1 MRPSRCA
8 FLRANLRACRIAWDF
23 SRFSRSEGFSYER
36 RCFISRNTPSR
47 CTFFQ
52 KTGGLIDTEGL
63 IDIVVAHK
71 NLQSIF
77 LWLEMRRTQAQKVRS
92 SWRERQ
98 LVFFGRTLERFR
110 RVLNSIND
118 LVAFLDRYQA
128 NDLVQ
133 AARGI
138 IPERPFE
145 THALT
150 D

>member
-1 MRPSRCA
+1 MPDRLGLFAVFALGRFFIRAPLLHFPKYA
-8 FLRANLRACRIAWDF
+8 FTLHFF
-23 SRFSRSEGFSYER
+23 S
-36 RCFISRNTPSR
+36 
-47 CTFFQ
+47 
-52 KTGGLIDTEGL
+52 KDGGLIDTEGL

-118 LVAFLDRYQA
+118 LVAFPDRYQA

-145 THALT
+145 IHALT

>member
-1 MRPSRCA
+1 MLSCA
-8 FLRANLRACRIAWDF
+8 LICVRAGSPGTFRGFRARKVFHTSAAASFPEIRLHAALF
-23 SRFSRSEGFSYER
+23 S
-36 RCFISRNTPSR
+36 
-47 CTFFQ
+47 Q

-118 LVAFLDRYQA
+118 LVAFPDRYQA